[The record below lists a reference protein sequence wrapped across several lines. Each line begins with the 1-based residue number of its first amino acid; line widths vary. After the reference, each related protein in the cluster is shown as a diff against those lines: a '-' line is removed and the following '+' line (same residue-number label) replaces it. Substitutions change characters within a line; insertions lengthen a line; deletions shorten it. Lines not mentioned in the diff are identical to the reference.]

1 MKPMTIQEIY
11 DYAKLS
17 TLAYV
22 DLSEHGQND
31 ITPKIIVEEGS
42 KTENPGNSERIPE
55 ALGRQMFDPSKQ
67 ADVTGRW
74 TILDPYFKR
83 SDDTGHSDPASG
95 FAAMLVHNAAYG
107 KVLAIAGTEPQAPW
121 QKFYDLADAD
131 VRQIGFWGAALGLSL
146 NGQINGTTDPVH
158 FGYS

>member
-22 DLSEHGQND
+22 DLSEHGQAE
-31 ITPKIIVEEGS
+31 ITPEIIVEEGAG
-42 KTENPGNSERIPE
+42 KENPGKSERIPE
-55 ALGRQMFDPSKQ
+55 ALGKQMFDPKKP

-83 SDDTGHSDPASG
+83 SDDTGHSLG
-95 FAAMLVHNAAYG
+95 GRLAYNESEF
-107 KVLAIAGTEPQAPW
+107 KRVA
-121 QKFYDLADAD
+121 
-131 VRQIGFWGAALGLSL
+131 
-146 NGQINGTTDPVH
+146 
-158 FGYS
+158 

>member
-1 MKPMTIQEIY
+1 M
-11 DYAKLS
+11 
-17 TLAYV
+17 
-22 DLSEHGQND
+22 SEHGQAE
-31 ITPKIIVEEGS
+31 ITPETIIDEGAS
-42 KTENPGNSERIPE
+42 ERLPGNSERIPE

-107 KVLAIAGTEPQAPW
+107 KVLAIAGTEPTAPGQA
-121 QKFYDLADAD
+121 Y
-131 VRQIGFWGAALGLSL
+131 IC
-146 NGQINGTTDPVH
+146 
-158 FGYS
+158 